1 MSASLPSTS
10 VSGRVPGPETLASFF
25 HRLATIDRIARVI
38 VSDAELS
45 GRLTFRGKPSRSVRL
60 EFTSAPLR
68 VVDDD
73 GALHKADVE
82 MAMDAAVAHEVLL
95 GRLAPGEAFGR
106 RQMLLRGSA
115 AQLARLIPLF
125 DFAPA
130 LYREH
135 LADIGWEG
143 FERRSGWAPLR
154 EINMAT
160 SPSYAH
166 PALVPERAPAV
177 QIACRAMESV
187 AYGLGF
193 AIGVM
198 RHRIMPDL
206 DLFDV
211 LAAASRGISDA
222 LPTNRSNGDRA

>member
-1 MSASLPSTS
+1 MTSSLPSASLSGSVPS
-10 VSGRVPGPETLASFF
+10 PATLASFF

-38 VSDAELS
+38 VSDAQLS
-45 GRLTFRGKPSRSVRL
+45 ARLTFRGRPDRSVRL
-60 EFTSAPLR
+60 EFTSGPLR

-73 GALHKADVE
+73 SPLLKADVDV
-82 MAMDAAVAHEVLL
+82 AMDAGVAHEVFL

-143 FERRSGWAPLR
+143 FVRRSGWAPLR
-154 EINMAT
+154 ENNMAT
-160 SPSYAH
+160 SPSYTH
-166 PALVPERAPAV
+166 TALGPERSAGV
-177 QIACRAMESV
+177 QVACRAVESL

-193 AIGVM
+193 AVGLV
-198 RHRIMPDL
+198 RHRVVPDL

-211 LAAASRGISDA
+211 IAAASRGITDA
-222 LPTNRSNGDRA
+222 SPAVRPDGDR

>member
-1 MSASLPSTS
+1 MTSSLPSASLSGSVPS
-10 VSGRVPGPETLASFF
+10 PNTLASFF

-38 VSDAELS
+38 VSDAKLS
-45 GRLTFRGKPSRSVRL
+45 ARLTFRGRPDRSVRL
-60 EFTSAPLR
+60 EFTSGPLR

-73 GALHKADVE
+73 TALLKADVDV
-82 MAMDAAVAHEVLL
+82 AMDAGVAHEVFL

-154 EINMAT
+154 ENNMAT
-160 SPSYAH
+160 SSHKH
-166 PALVPERAPAV
+166 PALVPERSPGV
-177 QIACRAMESV
+177 QVACRAVESL

-193 AIGVM
+193 AVGVM
-198 RHRIMPDL
+198 RHRVVRDL

-211 LAAASRGISDA
+211 IAAASRGITDA
-222 LPTNRSNGDRA
+222 SPAVRPDGDRS